1 MQDGLAVINKGLTV
15 GERIVVAGQYR
26 LTDGARVK
34 LVAGK
39 PAETAQ
45 Q

>member
-1 MQDGLAVINKGLTV
+1 MQDGLAVIRKGLTA
-15 GERIVVAGQYR
+15 GEHVVVAGQYR

-39 PAETAQ
+39 LAETAQ